1 MIQQWSLKLPYQRP
15 PLHANQRLH
24 WAAKARMT
32 KRARELS
39 ALLARSEGIPACRQV
54 RVRLLWCVSDRRRRD
69 PSNVVPT
76 QKPLVDGLVDA
87 GVVPDDTPKWVR
99 EDMPVIQ
106 LVEKGREG
114 VYLQVIGELL

>member
-54 RVRLLWCVSDRRRRD
+54 RVRLLWCVSDKRRRD
-69 PSNVVPT
+69 PSNIMPT

-87 GVVPDDTPKWVR
+87 GVVPDDTPKWVQ
-99 EDMPVIQ
+99 EEIPAIQ